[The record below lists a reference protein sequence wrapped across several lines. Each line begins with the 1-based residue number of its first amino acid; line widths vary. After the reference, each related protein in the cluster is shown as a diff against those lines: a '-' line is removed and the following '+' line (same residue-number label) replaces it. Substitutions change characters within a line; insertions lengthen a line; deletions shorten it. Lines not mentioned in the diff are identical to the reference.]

1 MSEFVKKSA
10 LNNYKQ
16 VPGGQQDPKC
26 SHVILTLEEYENLCQ
41 ERDKAKQERQAA
53 QMRAEDEV
61 KRSMDW
67 GRDRVKQAEDK
78 AKAALDEVKQQLAIA
93 QEDAEHQRELNENLL
108 RICRERANSDRKLKP
123 KKKHSGF
130 IVMSS
135 AEREYRY
142 KAGKELKAAKL
153 WETKLQSPYS
163 VDFTD
168 GQARQLIIE
177 GLLQEDEN
185 GLCPMEKLG
194 IENMYLDKYEE
205 LLQDSDLAAQA
216 ASQNIMTNVRLRA
229 DHRAGYWEV
238 TFLHTE
244 ALGRIPQDMRR

>member
-1 MSEFVKKSA
+1 MSEFAKKGA
-10 LNNYKQ
+10 FGYRQ
-16 VPGGQQDPKC
+16 VPGGQSDPEC
-26 SHVILTLEEYENLCQ
+26 SHVILTLEEYESLCR
-41 ERDKAKQERQAA
+41 ERDKAKQERQEA
-53 QMRAEDEV
+53 QIRADDEV
-61 KRSMDW
+61 RRSMEW

-142 KAGKELKAAKL
+142 KAGKELKTAKL
-153 WETKLQSPYS
+153 WETRLQSPYS
-163 VDFTD
+163 VDFTEE
-168 GQARQLIIE
+168 QARQLIID

-185 GLCPMEKLG
+185 DMCPMEKLG
-194 IENMYLDKYEE
+194 IDKMYLCKYEK
-205 LLQDSDLAAQA
+205 LLQDSNLAARVA
-216 ASQNIMTNVRLRA
+216 RLNIMTNLQLRA